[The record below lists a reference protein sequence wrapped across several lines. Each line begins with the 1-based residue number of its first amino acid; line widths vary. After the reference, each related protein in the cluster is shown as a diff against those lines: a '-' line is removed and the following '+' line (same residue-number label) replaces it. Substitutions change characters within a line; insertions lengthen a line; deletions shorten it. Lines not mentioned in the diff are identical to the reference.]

1 MEFLKPFILQVLTPE
16 CYDEFFLNMNF
27 LHVECFKAALS
38 KGLGIGI
45 IAGSCL
51 VKVPQLVKLYRAQ
64 SGEGINVFGLM
75 MELFGMVANI
85 AYSYRNEFPFSA
97 WGEGLFL
104 VLQTAAVTAMV
115 LLYGTNP
122 FPKGKSVKSE
132 GSAVRALSF
141 LLCFSAGVTL
151 MMSPIAPMEM
161 LWFCQASVVPL
172 IMVSKMIQA
181 VSNYRQGST
190 GQLSAVTTFLLLG
203 GALARIFTSIQ
214 ETGDTM
220 LIVTFI
226 ASATANAVIASQML
240 YYWNSSS
247 SETGKKKKSKSKSK
261 KDN

>member
-1 MEFLKPFILQVLTPE
+1 
-16 CYDEFFLNMNF
+16 
-27 LHVECFKAALS
+27 LS

-51 VKVPQLVKLYRAQ
+51 VKVPQIVKLYRAQ
-64 SGEGINVFGLM
+64 SGEGINVLGLM

-104 VLQTAAVTAMV
+104 VLQTAAVAALV

-122 FPKGKSVKSE
+122 FPKGRSVKAE
-132 GSAVRALSF
+132 GSVVKSLSF
-141 LLCFSAGVTL
+141 VACFSAGVTL
-151 MMSPIAPMEM
+151 MMSPIVPMEM
-161 LWFCQASVVPL
+161 LWCCQASVVPL
-172 IMVSKMIQA
+172 ILVSKMIQA
-181 VSNYRQGST
+181 MSNYRQGST

-220 LIVTFI
+220 LVVTFV
-226 ASATANAVIASQML
+226 ASAVANAIIACQML

-247 SETGKKKKSKSKSK
+247 ETAKKKRSKSK
-261 KDN
+261 KNN

>member
-1 MEFLKPFILQVLTPE
+1 MILF
-16 CYDEFFLNMNF
+16 CN
-27 LHVECFKAALS
+27 
-38 KGLGIGI
+38 
-45 IAGSCL
+45 
-51 VKVPQLVKLYRAQ
+51 
-64 SGEGINVFGLM
+64 
-75 MELFGMVANI
+75 
-85 AYSYRNEFPFSA
+85 
-97 WGEGLFL
+97 
-104 VLQTAAVTAMV
+104 AM
-115 LLYGTNP
+115 
-122 FPKGKSVKSE
+122 
-132 GSAVRALSF
+132 
-141 LLCFSAGVTL
+141 
-151 MMSPIAPMEM
+151 
-161 LWFCQASVVPL
+161 Q
-172 IMVSKMIQA
+172 MIQA

>member
-1 MEFLKPFILQVLTPE
+1 MEFLKPLILQVLTPE

-27 LHVECFKAALS
+27 LHVDCLKAALS

-51 VKVPQLVKLYRAQ
+51 VKVPQIVKLYQAQ
-64 SGEGINVFGLM
+64 SGEGINVLGLM

-104 VLQTAAVTAMV
+104 VLQTAAVAALV

-122 FPKGKSVKSE
+122 FPKGRSVKAE
-132 GSAVRALSF
+132 GSVVKSLSF
-141 LLCFSAGVTL
+141 VACFSAGVTL
-151 MMSPIAPMEM
+151 MMSPIVPMEM
-161 LWFCQASVVPL
+161 LWCCQASVVPL
-172 IMVSKMIQA
+172 ILVSKMIQA
-181 VSNYRQGST
+181 MSNYRQGST

-220 LIVTFI
+220 LVVTFV
-226 ASATANAVIASQML
+226 ASAVANAIIACQML

-247 SETGKKKKSKSKSK
+247 ETAKKKRSKSK
-261 KDN
+261 KNN